1 VPIANEKTEGPTTI
15 LEYLGLTI
23 DTQNMVVKIPTDK
36 VKELLD
42 QIKTVASAKKVALKQ
57 LQSLCGLL
65 AFCTKALLAGRA
77 FSRQLYMA
85 TSKANKPFHFIR
97 LTTNM
102 FEDLMIWKYFL
113 EEFNGITYIL
123 DETWLS
129 NYDLQLFSDMVQT

>member
-42 QIKTVASAKKVALKQ
+42 QIKTVASAKKVTLKQ

-65 AFCTKALLAGRA
+65 AFCTKALLQP
-77 FSRQLYMA
+77 FSAKSEPYR
-85 TSKANKPFHFIR
+85 
-97 LTTNM
+97 
-102 FEDLMIWKYFL
+102 
-113 EEFNGITYIL
+113 
-123 DETWLS
+123 
-129 NYDLQLFSDMVQT
+129 